1 MLPTGVNPPSQV
13 EIQPPTPTSN
23 PSYHTPLHSP
33 LSPYSLN
40 LSLLQLDS
48 LKERC
53 KLPRQSPSQNWIW
66 CTRNEKKNPFMA
78 SWIEFLWFSASKLTP
93 NVLKLPPK
101 FLMFNLRSPWWTTT
115 PSILPLQF
123 SPESAAFSSPSRFP
137 FLAVLPFSPAQKYAD
152 VGPYSNHRLV
162 IH

>member
-93 NVLKLPPK
+93 NAWNCPRNFLCSICVVHDGPRHPQFFPCNSVPK
-101 FLMFNLRSPWWTTT
+101 ALRFRRRRAF
-115 PSILPLQF
+115 PSLL
-123 SPESAAFSSPSRFP
+123 SSLS
-137 FLAVLPFSPAQKYAD
+137 LL
-152 VGPYSNHRLV
+152 HRNMQTWV
-162 IH
+162 PIVTID